1 MRNSLGVKRL
11 DDFSFVNVKFVVL
24 LRYFSGVILNVV
36 EYINFEFRR
45 EICVRGT
52 NLVVIGIEIEWMRL
66 FVENVKNK
74 KRSLEV

>member
-45 EICVRGT
+45 EICVRGM